1 MLTQENKSLYNRY
14 NIIKMKESRER
25 FIGFSVSNFLSF
37 KSPQTMSMM
46 ASKVARHKE
55 HILNGNGKKI
65 LKTGLIYGANAGG
78 KSNFIKAIDFSRDI
92 ILDGLEEVDLNRK
105 YFRINKEGYRQ
116 PGVFEYRLI
125 TQSKKEY
132 SYGIAISYAAKEIIS
147 EWLVRIEKNGSET
160 CIFNRDIDES
170 GENFTFSEVTHKN
183 EAEKIKWEIFLDVF
197 GKNIS
202 PAMKKK
208 SILSDVAERSNEK
221 SGVLKEIMDVYEWFQ
236 SIIILFPTSQY
247 SGLNQL
253 VEKEEVR
260 KFFSGILKYF
270 DTGIES
276 VESKQGEMNFDRIF
290 EGIPKE
296 HAEKLKIRISNDI
309 ENDPVMFKVNNQVYS
324 LRKDEEGNII
334 TTKMMQNHGNPQELF
349 EYSDESDG
357 TQRLFDL
364 IPLFYEHQNNR
375 VIFIDEIDRS
385 LHTNLTRR
393 FLELFYSLTEKSDCQ
408 IIATTHD
415 SNLLD
420 LDLVR
425 QDEIWFIKR
434 LEDHSSKMYSLNRY
448 KERYDKKIDKE
459 YLLGRYDAIPIFDE
473 EILEDMND

>member
-1 MLTQENKSLYNRY
+1 M
-14 NIIKMKESRER
+14 

-276 VESKQGEMNFDRIF
+276 VESKQGEMSFDRIF

>member
-1 MLTQENKSLYNRY
+1 M
-14 NIIKMKESRER
+14 

-105 YFRINKEGYRQ
+105 YFRINKVGYRQ

>member
-1 MLTQENKSLYNRY
+1 M
-14 NIIKMKESRER
+14 

-334 TTKMMQNHGNPQELF
+334 TTKMMQNHGNLQELF

>member
-1 MLTQENKSLYNRY
+1 M
-14 NIIKMKESRER
+14 

-147 EWLVRIEKNGSET
+147 EWLVRIEKNGLET

>member
-1 MLTQENKSLYNRY
+1 M
-14 NIIKMKESRER
+14 

-37 KSPQTMSMM
+37 KDPQTMSMM

-55 HILNGNGKKI
+55 HILSGNGKKI

-78 KSNFIKAIDFSRDI
+78 KSNFIKAIDYSRDI

-105 YFRINKEGYRQ
+105 YFRISSDGYKQ

-125 TQSKKEY
+125 TQSRKEY
-132 SYGIAISYAAKEIIS
+132 SYGIAISYATKEILS

-160 CIFNRDIDES
+160 CIFNRDIDEK
-170 GENFTFSEVTHKN
+170 GINFTFSEVKHRS

-202 PAMKKK
+202 PSMKKK
-208 SILSDVAERSNEK
+208 SVLSDVAERSNEN
-221 SGVLKEIMDVYEWFQ
+221 SGVLREIRDVYEWFQ

-253 VEKEEVR
+253 VEKEEIRV
-260 KFFSGILKYF
+260 FFSGILKYF

-276 VESKQGEMNFDRIF
+276 VESKLGEMEFDRIF

-309 ENDPVMFKVNNQVYS
+309 EDDPVMFKVNNQVYF

-334 TTKMMQNHGNPQELF
+334 TTKMMQNHGNAQDLF
-349 EYSDESDG
+349 EYADESDG

-364 IPLFYEHQNNR
+364 IPLFYEHQGNR

-393 FLELFYSLTEKSDCQ
+393 FLELFYTLTEEADCQ

-434 LEDHSSKMYSLNRY
+434 LEDHSSQIYSLNRY

-459 YLLGRYDAIPIFDE
+459 YLLGRYDAVPVFDE
-473 EILEDMND
+473 EIWEEMND

>member
-1 MLTQENKSLYNRY
+1 M
-14 NIIKMKESRER
+14 

-37 KSPQTMSMM
+37 KNPQTMSMI

-55 HILNGNGKKI
+55 HILSGNGKKV

-92 ILDGLEEVDLNRK
+92 ILGGLEEVDLNRK
-105 YFRINKEGYRQ
+105 YFRISKDGYKQ

-125 TQSKKEY
+125 TQSGKEY
-132 SYGIAISYAAKEIIS
+132 SYGIAISYATKEILS
-147 EWLVRIEKNGSET
+147 EWLVRIEKSGVET
-160 CIFNRDIDES
+160 YIFNRDTDEN
-170 GENFTFSEVTHKN
+170 GVNFTLSEIKPKS
-183 EAEKIKWEIFLDVF
+183 EAERIKWEIFLDVF
-197 GKNIS
+197 GQNIS
-202 PAMKKK
+202 PSMKKK
-208 SILSDVAERSNEK
+208 SVLSDVAERSNENR
-221 SGVLKEIMDVYEWFQ
+221 GVLREIRDVYEWFQ

-253 VEKEEVR
+253 VEKEDVR
-260 KFFSGILKYF
+260 KFFSHILKYF

-276 VESKQGEMNFDRIF
+276 VESKQGEMEFDRIF

-296 HAEKLKIRISNDI
+296 HAEKLKTRISNDI
-309 ENDPVMFKVNNQVYS
+309 EDDSVIFKVNNQVYS
-324 LRKDEEGNII
+324 LKKDEEGNII
-334 TTKMMQNHGNPQELF
+334 TTKMMQNHGNAQELF
-349 EYSDESDG
+349 EYADESDG

-364 IPLFYEHQNNR
+364 IPLFLEHQGNR
-375 VIFIDEIDRS
+375 VIFVDEIDRS
-385 LHTNLTRR
+385 LHTNLTRK
-393 FLELFYSLTEKSDCQ
+393 FLQLFYALTEDADCQ

-434 LEDHSSKMYSLNRY
+434 LEDHSSQIYSLNRY

-459 YLLGRYDAIPIFDE
+459 YLLGRYDAVPVFDE
-473 EILEDMND
+473 EILEDIND

>member
-1 MLTQENKSLYNRY
+1 MTQENKSLYNGY
-14 NIIKMKESRER
+14 NIIKMKESREM

-37 KSPQTMSMM
+37 KNPQTMSMM

-65 LKTGLIYGANAGG
+65 LKTGLIYGAKAGG

-393 FLELFYSLTEKSDCQ
+393 FLELFYSLTEESDCQ

>member
-1 MLTQENKSLYNRY
+1 
-14 NIIKMKESRER
+14 MKESREM

-260 KFFSGILKYF
+260 IFFSGILKYF

>member
-1 MLTQENKSLYNRY
+1 M
-14 NIIKMKESRER
+14 

-260 KFFSGILKYF
+260 IFFSGILKYF

>member
-1 MLTQENKSLYNRY
+1 M
-14 NIIKMKESRER
+14 

-197 GKNIS
+197 GKYIS

>member
-1 MLTQENKSLYNRY
+1 M
-14 NIIKMKESRER
+14 

-364 IPLFYEHQNNR
+364 IPIFYEHQNNR

>member
-1 MLTQENKSLYNRY
+1 M
-14 NIIKMKESRER
+14 

-253 VEKEEVR
+253 VEIEEVR

>member
-1 MLTQENKSLYNRY
+1 M
-14 NIIKMKESRER
+14 

-208 SILSDVAERSNEK
+208 SILSDIAERSNEK

>member
-1 MLTQENKSLYNRY
+1 
-14 NIIKMKESRER
+14 MKESREM

-147 EWLVRIEKNGSET
+147 EWLVRIEKNGSEA

-434 LEDHSSKMYSLNRY
+434 FEDHCS
-448 KERYDKKIDKE
+448 
-459 YLLGRYDAIPIFDE
+459 
-473 EILEDMND
+473 

>member
-1 MLTQENKSLYNRY
+1 M
-14 NIIKMKESRER
+14 

-37 KSPQTMSMM
+37 KDPQTMSMM

-55 HILNGNGKKI
+55 HILSGNGKKI

-78 KSNFIKAIDFSRDI
+78 KSNFIKAIDYSRDI

-105 YFRINKEGYRQ
+105 YFRISSDGYKR

-125 TQSKKEY
+125 TQSRKEY
-132 SYGIAISYAAKEIIS
+132 SYGIAISYATKEILS

-160 CIFNRDIDES
+160 CIFNRDIDEK
-170 GENFTFSEVTHKN
+170 GINFTFSEVKHRS

-202 PAMKKK
+202 PSMKKK
-208 SILSDVAERSNEK
+208 SVLSDVAERSNEN
-221 SGVLKEIMDVYEWFQ
+221 SGVLREIRDVYEWFQ

-253 VEKEEVR
+253 VEKEEIRV
-260 KFFSGILKYF
+260 FFSGILKYF

-276 VESKQGEMNFDRIF
+276 VESKLGEMEFDRIF

-309 ENDPVMFKVNNQVYS
+309 EDDPVMFKVNNQVYS

-334 TTKMMQNHGNPQELF
+334 TTKMMQNHGNAQDLF
-349 EYSDESDG
+349 EYADESDG

-364 IPLFYEHQNNR
+364 IPLFYEHQGNR

-393 FLELFYSLTEKSDCQ
+393 FLELFYTLTEEADCQ

-434 LEDHSSKMYSLNRY
+434 LEDHSSQIYSLNRY

-459 YLLGRYDAIPIFDE
+459 YLLGRYDAVPVFDE
-473 EILEDMND
+473 EIWEEMND